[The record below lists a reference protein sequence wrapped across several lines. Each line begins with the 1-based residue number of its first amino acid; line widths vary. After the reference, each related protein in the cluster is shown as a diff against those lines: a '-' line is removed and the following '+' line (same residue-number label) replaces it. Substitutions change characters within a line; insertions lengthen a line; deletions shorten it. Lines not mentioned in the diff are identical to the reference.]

1 MESKELARL
10 KDIDTRL
17 KGIELQL
24 RGQNKI
30 LKELVDQI
38 MKIADVFDKQW
49 HGDATATINGDGITQ
64 WHGDATA
71 TINGDGI
78 TVTPY
83 CGSVEAIDKIAAR
96 RIWGMDISGV
106 VEEAKKGDTNE
117 IEE

>member
-17 KGIELQL
+17 KGIEVQL

-38 MKIADVFDKQW
+38 MKIADVFYK
-49 HGDATATINGDGITQ
+49 Q

-83 CGSVEAIDKIAAR
+83 CGPVEAIDKIAAR
-96 RIWGMDISGV
+96 RICGMDISGV
-106 VEEAKKGDTNE
+106 VEEAKKGDTK
-117 IEE
+117 